1 MSNPNEIQDIED
13 GEIIEEQIV
22 DEEPE
27 TMALYE
33 VDVMNLVK
41 QMDLQQRYLQK
52 MDLWNSWLYS
62 DTGFTVKNGI

>member
-52 MDLWNSWLYS
+52 WTHETHDCIQILVLL
-62 DTGFTVKNGI
+62 

>member
-52 MDLWNSWLYS
+52 WTRETHDCIQILVLL
-62 DTGFTVKNGI
+62 

>member
-52 MDLWNSWLYS
+52 WTCETHDCIQILVLL
-62 DTGFTVKNGI
+62 

>member
-52 MDLWNSWLYS
+52 MDL
-62 DTGFTVKNGI
+62 